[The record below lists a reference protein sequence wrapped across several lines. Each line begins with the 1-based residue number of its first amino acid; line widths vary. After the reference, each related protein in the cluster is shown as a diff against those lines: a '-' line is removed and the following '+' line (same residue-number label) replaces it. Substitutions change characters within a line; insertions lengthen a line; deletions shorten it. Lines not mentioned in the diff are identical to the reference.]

1 MMPARNCIK
10 EYSGSTYYHVYNRGV
25 AKQDIFLDNQDY
37 KIFLSYLKIYLTPV
51 DLQRLSSQVKSL
63 APSKKL
69 KNYFQEIKLHAYC
82 LMPNH
87 FHLFV
92 FQEES
97 DSMTDFMR
105 SLGTKYSKYFN
116 KKYKREGPVFQ
127 SRYKAVLVQNE
138 NQFIY
143 LSKYIHRNP
152 LDILPTGT
160 VLADY
165 KYSSYQNYLGRF
177 YQAWVDKTEILSYFS
192 KLNPEESYQ
201 RFVEEIDERDLLV
214 IKRQLLDF
222 E

>member
-1 MMPARNCIK
+1 MIK
-10 EYSGSTYYHVYNRGV
+10 
-25 AKQDIFLDNQDY
+25 
-37 KIFLSYLKIYLTPV
+37 
-51 DLQRLSSQVKSL
+51 
-63 APSKKL
+63 
-69 KNYFQEIKLHAYC
+69 
-82 LMPNH
+82 

-152 LDILPTGT
+152 LEILPAGT
-160 VLADY
+160 VLTGY
-165 KYSSYQNYLGRF
+165 KYSSYLNYLGSF
-177 YQAWVDKTEILSYFS
+177 FQSWIDKNEILSYFS
-192 KLNPEESYQ
+192 KINPQQSYQ
-201 RFVEEIDERDLLV
+201 KFVEEIDERDILL
-214 IKRQLLDF
+214 IKNLVLDF
-222 E
+222 EL